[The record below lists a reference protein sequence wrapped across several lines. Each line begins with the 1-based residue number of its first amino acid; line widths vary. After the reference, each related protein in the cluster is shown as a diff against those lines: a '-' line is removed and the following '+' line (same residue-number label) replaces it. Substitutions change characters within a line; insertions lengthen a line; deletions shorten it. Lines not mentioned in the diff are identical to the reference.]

1 MKLGFYKSIT
11 ILNSLQVFL
20 YLLAF
25 ISWAQNSVG
34 DTPFLAIYE
43 WNLFSILFWSV
54 VSVIGI
60 TGLVFS
66 IYTLLAIK
74 PKKNTGI
81 ILSIVGYAGS
91 LFFLF
96 FLIVPTTILVLGAVF
111 TYLLNIKETTEID

>member
-11 ILNSLQVFL
+11 ILNSIQALL
-20 YLLAF
+20 YLTAF
-25 ISWAQNSVG
+25 VSWAQNSVG
-34 DTPFLAIYE
+34 DIPFLAIYQ
-43 WNLFSILFWSV
+43 WNLFSILFWSII
-54 VSVIGI
+54 SVIGI

-81 ILSIVGYAGS
+81 ILSIVGYASS

-96 FLIVPTTILVLGAVF
+96 FLIVPTTLLVLGAIF
-111 TYLLNIKETTEID
+111 TYLLNIKEINE